1 MSIHKQLMAVTEPL
15 AKFLDAELKG
25 DTSFNKLQALS
36 KLQEAVWWAEKHL
49 SETKDD
55 VVSTPHS

>member
-1 MSIHKQLMAVTEPL
+1 MAVTEPL